1 MFLRTRIRA
10 MRRLSL
16 ISIVVAA
23 AAVGALFADTVSDV
37 LRADLARERKR
48 ISSDASQLADIG
60 RRLEA
65 ASAELTTASRA
76 VAELAARADASPEE
90 ISRREDAVATAEQE
104 VRTLLDRRRLVVE
117 RMIERRRNVAL
128 LEAELRGKRPVSTT
142 DLLSG
147 RWNVSIEP
155 GEQRGVF
162 RVSLEGTLVSG
173 DYSIEGGFT
182 GSLRGTLIGDR
193 LRLER
198 VDSQLGFTTIYYG
211 RLARD
216 GSQIAGTWE
225 STTFGVGAAGAGRW
239 RAQPV
244 KEEEPEASP

>member
-1 MFLRTRIRA
+1 

-16 ISIVVAA
+16 SIAF
-23 AAVGALFADTVSDV
+23 AAVATLGALLADTVTDV
-37 LRADLARERKR
+37 LRADLARERR
-48 ISSDASQLADIG
+48 RAATDVTQLTDVV
-60 RRLEA
+60 RRLETA
-65 ASAELTTASRA
+65 TGDLATASRA
-76 VAELAARADASPEE
+76 VADLAGRSDAPVDE
-90 ISRREDAVATAEQE
+90 IVRREEAVGLAEQE
-104 VRTLLDRRRLVVE
+104 VKTLLDRRRLLVE
-117 RMIERRRNVAL
+117 RLVERRRNIAL
-128 LEAELRGKRPVSTT
+128 LDAELRGKRPAAAA

-162 RVSLEGTLVSG
+162 RVALDGTLVSG
-173 DYSIEGGFT
+173 EYSLEGGFS

-198 VDSQLGFTTIYYG
+198 VDSQLGFTTVYYG

-216 GSQIAGTWE
+216 GSQISGTWE
-225 STTFGVGAAGAGRW
+225 STTFGTGAADAGRW
-239 RAQPV
+239 RAQPI

>member
-1 MFLRTRIRA
+1 
-10 MRRLSL
+10 MRCVPL

-23 AAVGALFADTVSDV
+23 AALGSAAPADTISDV
-37 LRADLARERKR
+37 LRADLARERRR
-48 ISSDASQLADIG
+48 ISADASQLSDLG

-65 ASAELTTASRA
+65 ASADLTAATRA
-76 VAELAARADASPEE
+76 VAELAARADTSPEE
-90 ISRREDAVATAEQE
+90 ISRREDAVASAEQE

-117 RMIERRRNVAL
+117 RLIERRRNVAL
-128 LEAELRGKRPVSTT
+128 LEAELHGKRPASTA

-155 GEQRGVF
+155 GEQRGIF
-162 RVSLEGTLVSG
+162 RLALEGTLVSG
-173 DYSIEGGFT
+173 EYSLEGGFS

-193 LRLER
+193 LKLDR
-198 VDSQLGFTTIYYG
+198 VDSQLGFTAVYFG

-216 GSQIAGTWE
+216 GSQISGTWE
-225 STTFGVGAAGAGRW
+225 ATTFGEGAAAAGRW

-244 KEEEPEASP
+244 KEEESEASP